1 LQHFSLRSLTMV
13 FLALFLLATILTGIA
28 TYSASLDTI
37 REIVDQRVT
46 RISLAL
52 APAEREFERSPLI
65 ERVETLGKQR
75 DTGDIGVVLLDPS
88 GRQVAGNMHIP
99 RLLPPGLS
107 TVDVRDNIKGLTKGR
122 ALVRAIPG
130 GFRLIVTAET
140 EPFDNYEHA
149 RRRIYIIGFGSI
161 IAVVLGGLLLFSRL
175 ISHRIT
181 QMRRTVDA
189 IVEGDMNLRI
199 PLTGDGSEFDEQAEA
214 FNHMLDRIQG
224 LMAEI
229 QNVSNDISHELRTPL
244 ARLRGKLFRLSSHAE
259 SETQRIDLGSALED
273 ADELLAMFTA
283 MLRIAEI
290 ESGERRG
297 GFASVALDGL
307 ASEMVAMLEPV
318 AADQDR
324 RLLIAAC
331 AQATLRGDRQLLMQ
345 LLVNLVEN
353 AVRHTPAGSTV
364 SVSILEGKD
373 HAEIIVSDDGPGIPA
388 EERAMA
394 LRRFGRLK
402 RNAAPGHGL
411 GLPLVDAIAR
421 LHGGLMR
428 LEDAAPG
435 LRVRVW
441 LPLL

>member
-1 LQHFSLRSLTMV
+1 
-13 FLALFLLATILTGIA
+13 
-28 TYSASLDTI
+28 
-37 REIVDQRVT
+37 
-46 RISLAL
+46 
-52 APAEREFERSPLI
+52 
-65 ERVETLGKQR
+65 
-75 DTGDIGVVLLDPS
+75 
-88 GRQVAGNMHIP
+88 
-99 RLLPPGLS
+99 
-107 TVDVRDNIKGLTKGR
+107 
-122 ALVRAIPG
+122 
-130 GFRLIVTAET
+130 
-140 EPFDNYEHA
+140 
-149 RRRIYIIGFGSI
+149 
-161 IAVVLGGLLLFSRL
+161 
-175 ISHRIT
+175 
-181 QMRRTVDA
+181 
-189 IVEGDMNLRI
+189 
-199 PLTGDGSEFDEQAEA
+199 
-214 FNHMLDRIQG
+214 
-224 LMAEI
+224 
-229 QNVSNDISHELRTPL
+229 
-244 ARLRGKLFRLSSHAE
+244 
-259 SETQRIDLGSALED
+259 
-273 ADELLAMFTA
+273 
-283 MLRIAEI
+283 
-290 ESGERRG
+290 
-297 GFASVALDGL
+297 
-307 ASEMVAMLEPV
+307 MVAMLEPV

-421 LHGGLMR
+421 LHGGMMR

>member
-1 LQHFSLRSLTMV
+1 MV

-122 ALVRAIPG
+122 ALVRTIPG
-130 GFRLIVTAET
+130 GFKLIVTAET

>member
-1 LQHFSLRSLTMV
+1 MV

-130 GFRLIVTAET
+130 GFKLIVTAET

-259 SETQRIDLGSALED
+259 SETQQIDLGSALED

-353 AVRHTPAGSTV
+353 ALRHTPAGSTV

>member
-1 LQHFSLRSLTMV
+1 MV

-46 RISLAL
+46 RVSLAI
-52 APAEREFERSPLI
+52 APERRELGRAPLI
-65 ERVETLGKQR
+65 GRVETLGKQR

-130 GFRLIVTAET
+130 GFKLIVTAET

-259 SETQRIDLGSALED
+259 SETQQIDLGSALED

-421 LHGGLMR
+421 LHGGMMR

>member
-1 LQHFSLRSLTMV
+1 MV

-353 AVRHTPAGSTV
+353 ALRHTPAGSTV

>member
-1 LQHFSLRSLTMV
+1 MV

-244 ARLRGKLFRLSSHAE
+244 ARLRGKLFRLSSRAQ
-259 SETQRIDLGSALED
+259 SEAQRIDLGGALED

-353 AVRHTPAGSTV
+353 ALRHTPAGSTV

-421 LHGGLMR
+421 LHGGMMR